1 MLLRSL
7 LLPLALLARAAC
19 APAPA
24 LADSHR
30 TDVQLVALDGAADA
44 AHFAVAVQRTD
55 VLTDAG
61 AAVAERTARVLL
73 RFDVSPTGEVALND
87 VPVPMGVS
95 NLKVSAKTVVA
106 LTDKV
111 DARAALDAFGAGIVS
126 VEVAA
131 TGAEVRLP
139 DGGVVRRITLLERV
153 LEVDG
158 RQVTQDERI
167 QQVVEIMPDGAV
179 VRGRPCAESH
189 GSPASAAAALDRMA
203 DATPAGPHHGGRG
216 RHHGG
221 MRHAL
226 GAWVRRQPVWA
237 KLLLCLAWSLA
248 VAGAA
253 FAAVHGVA
261 MLVLRLRGRPAAAA
275 AAADAEALL
284 PKHQPA
290 AGHADAKMLSIDVG
304 KLAALGF
311 VSEQHAAAAG
321 SRTAIGPAA
330 ADESLPA
337 YTRGG
342 YAAVASQEPWTL

>member
-1 MLLRSL
+1 MTRERARSR
-7 LLPLALLARAAC
+7 PAATG
-19 APAPA
+19 
-24 LADSHR
+24 SSTR
-30 TDVQLVALDGAADA
+30 T
-44 AHFAVAVQRTD
+44 
-55 VLTDAG
+55 
-61 AAVAERTARVLL
+61 
-73 RFDVSPTGEVALND
+73 
-87 VPVPMGVS
+87 
-95 NLKVSAKTVVA
+95 
-106 LTDKV
+106 
-111 DARAALDAFGAGIVS
+111 RAALDAFGAGIVS